1 MRRLCCLLVVFL
13 VLAGSSAPAAAH
25 VVSAGADL
33 RVALTIAGSE
43 LTVVVE
49 GVRRVPAPLRVS
61 VETYDGTA
69 PERLTLELRSVTDG
83 RTTKGEVRPG
93 GTAPSDG
100 PPGGAA
106 TGEVRQG
113 GTAPGDGSPGDGSPG
128 DGSPGDGLPGGAATG
143 GVRQGGAVEL
153 RAEEAGPYELRL
165 SAGSESAVLPFRV
178 LVERGASWELLIY
191 GALLAA
197 ALLAVGGLLTGAVA
211 RRRAGMLLSA
221 GMAASV
227 AVAATFVVLEP
238 YLPAADP
245 DGAQPTAGPRPFA
258 RALVTTMPAAPVAG
272 QDYTLRLDLVDGAT
286 GVPVDDLAVH
296 HEALAHLVVTSQD
309 GASFSHSH
317 PLRTAPGRLEV
328 TLRAE
333 RPGRHLVYA
342 ELERQESGGQLLTGE
357 FTVAG
362 GGERGTDDTS
372 RGEPGEAEPGGGDPS
387 GDERG
392 GGEPTARSVGGVPRL
407 VPAVPVA
414 GRPTTVE
421 VDTVAASR
429 PWLGM
434 AGHLIV
440 RSADGAFLG
449 HVHEMGAGGTTLRF
463 TFGFPAPGR
472 YLAWAQ
478 YATADRIV
486 TTPFV
491 VEVPR

>member
-1 MRRLCCLLVVFL
+1 MRQSCLLLVVLL
-13 VLAGSSAPAAAH
+13 VLAGSAPAAAH

-33 RVALTIAGSE
+33 RVALTVAGSE

-69 PERLTLELRSVTDG
+69 PERLALELRSVTDG
-83 RTTKGEVRPG
+83 RTTTGDVRPG
-93 GTAPSDG
+93 ATAPGDG
-100 PPGGAA
+100 PPGG
-106 TGEVRQG
+106 V
-113 GTAPGDGSPGDGSPG
+113 
-128 DGSPGDGLPGGAATG
+128 
-143 GVRQGGAVEL
+143 VEL
-153 RAEEAGPYELRL
+153 RVEEAGPYELRL

-211 RRRAGMLLSA
+211 RRRAGMLVSA
-221 GMAASV
+221 GIAACV

-258 RALVTTMPAAPVAG
+258 RALVTTTPASPVAG
-272 QDYTLRLDLVDGAT
+272 QDFTLRLDVVDGAT

-309 GASFSHSH
+309 GVSFSHSH

-328 TLRAE
+328 RLRAE

-362 GGERGTDDTS
+362 GGERGADEQGGD
-372 RGEPGEAEPGGGDPS
+372 EPGRDVATPS
-387 GDERG
+387 
-392 GGEPTARSVGGVPRL
+392 PVGSVPRL

-421 VDTVAASR
+421 VGTVAETR

-449 HVHEMGAGGTTLRF
+449 HVHEMGAGGTMLRF